1 MPRSDR
7 EWLEDVAAAA
17 RLIAEFTAGTTAEE
31 YRQDKK
37 GKAAVERL
45 FILIGESLSQLERQS
60 PNTAAGIT
68 ARREIIGMR
77 VILTH
82 RFYEVDD
89 RIIWAAALHDL
100 PRLGAE
106 VHQLL
111 AQMEATS

>member
-7 EWLEDVAAAA
+7 EWLEDIAVAAQ
-17 RLIAEFTAGTTAEE
+17 LIAEFTTGATLGE

-68 ARREIIGMR
+68 ARGEIIGMR

-89 RIIWAAALHDL
+89 RIVWAAALHDL
-100 PRLGAE
+100 PRLRAE

-111 AQMEATS
+111 AQL